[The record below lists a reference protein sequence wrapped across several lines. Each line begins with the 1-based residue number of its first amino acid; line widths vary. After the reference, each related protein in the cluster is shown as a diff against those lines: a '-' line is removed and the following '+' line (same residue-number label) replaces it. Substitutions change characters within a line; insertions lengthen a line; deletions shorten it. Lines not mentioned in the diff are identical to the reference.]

1 MSKQNGKRRLCKVDE
16 QPNPCHCKP
25 CIKCPEGTKGVKK
38 KGNHIVCLP
47 SIPCPPPM
55 SRKNY
60 KKSSPIFIGTKLE
73 KGTSEMVAKH
83 AEAIKKDAEKIL
95 ESLPRTI
102 NDIIG
107 EDNEANESTTEFTD
121 DSGIT
126 WHRATL
132 NDQGAI

>member
-1 MSKQNGKRRLCKVDE
+1 MSKQNGKKRLCRDDE

-25 CIKCPEGTKGVKK
+25 CLKCPEGTQGVKK
-38 KGNHIVCLP
+38 KRNHIVCLP

-55 SRKNY
+55 FRRKT
-60 KKSSPIFIGTKLE
+60 SPLSISIGTKLE

-83 AEAIKKDAEKIL
+83 AQAIKKDAEKIL

-102 NDIIG
+102 TDITG

-121 DSGIT
+121 DTGIT